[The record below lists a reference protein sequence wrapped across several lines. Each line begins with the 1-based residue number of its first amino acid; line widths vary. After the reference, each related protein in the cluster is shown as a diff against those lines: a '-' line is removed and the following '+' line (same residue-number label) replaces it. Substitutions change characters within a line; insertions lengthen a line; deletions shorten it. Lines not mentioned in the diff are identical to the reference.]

1 MKSLREGTSMA
12 RAVLGRGRAVLLMA
26 GLVAVCASAQPYDP
40 LPGPSPYGPED
51 EAGASNTQ
59 TAEQVRQAVKLV
71 KSGKVY
77 RLGHVY
83 EPGMPAFPGNE
94 GWLMTLKPVQQ
105 VGQQRAHTEI
115 LHGEI
120 VQLGTQFDSLG
131 HFGYLPTGA
140 SDPDGVLYYNQFTGA
155 EVVGPDGLERLGVEK
170 VKPFVTRGV
179 LLDVKRYA
187 NGGQTMSAGQEV
199 TVAMLEQTL
208 AAEKIDIREG
218 DVVLIVTGW
227 EEKWSLGT
235 NGYYLTNGELGAPGL
250 GLAAAQWLVAK
261 GAACVGADNWGLE
274 VAPPKPS
281 PAPGVFFPVHHHLLV
296 KSGVFMQESMVLSEL
311 AADLAADFEA
321 SPSSKTYEFLYI
333 FNPVPIKGASGSL
346 GVPLAIR

>member
-1 MKSLREGTSMA
+1 MKLIGKLLVLASLAATG
-12 RAVLGRGRAVLLMA
+12 A
-26 GLVAVCASAQPYDP
+26 GIAGAQAYDP
-40 LPGPSPYGPED
+40 LPGPSPYGPDD

-59 TAEQVRQAVKLV
+59 TAERAREAVKLV
-71 KSGKVY
+71 KTGKVY

-83 EPGMPAFPGNE
+83 EEGMPAFPGNQ
-94 GWLMTLKPVQQ
+94 GWHMTPNPVQTIA
-105 VGQQRAHTEI
+105 QQRGHTET
-115 LHGEI
+115 LQGEI

-131 HFGYLPTGA
+131 HFGFLPAGA

-155 EVVGPDGLERLGVEK
+155 EVVGPDGLKRLGVEK

-187 NGGQTMSAGQEV
+187 NGGQTLTVGQEI
-199 TVAMLEQTL
+199 TVAMLEQTM
-208 AAEKIDIREG
+208 AAQKVDIREG

-227 EEKWSLGT
+227 EERWSMGT

-250 GLAAAQWLVAK
+250 GLAGARWLADKGVA
-261 GAACVGADNWGLE
+261 CIGADNWGLE
-274 VAPPKPS
+274 VAPPPPS
-281 PAPGVFFPVHHHLLV
+281 PAPGVLFAVHHHLLI

-311 AADLAADFEA
+311 AADLAADFQK
-321 SPSSKTYEFLYI
+321 SPNSKAYEFLYI

-346 GVPLAIR
+346 GVPIAIR

>member
-1 MKSLREGTSMA
+1 MKLIGT
-12 RAVLGRGRAVLLMA
+12 LVLLAILSATGA
-26 GLVAVCASAQPYDP
+26 GIAGAQAYDP
-40 LPGPSPYGPED
+40 MPVPSPYGPDD

-59 TAEQVRQAVKLV
+59 TAERAREAVKLV
-71 KSGKVY
+71 KTGKVY

-83 EPGMPAFPGNE
+83 EEGMPAFPGNE
-94 GWLMTLKPVQQ
+94 GWHMTPKPVQSI
-105 VGQQRAHTEI
+105 GLQRGNTETFS
-115 LHGEI
+115 GET

-131 HFGYLPTGA
+131 HFGYLPPGA
-140 SDPDGVLYYNQFTGA
+140 SDPDGVLYYNQFTEA
-155 EVVGPDGLERLGVEK
+155 EVVGPDGLNRLGVEK

-187 NGGQTMSAGQEV
+187 NGGKTLEAGQEI

-208 AAEKIDIREG
+208 AAEKVKIREG

-227 EEKWSLGT
+227 EERWSMGT

-250 GLAAAQWLVAK
+250 GLAGARWLADKGVACI
-261 GAACVGADNWGLE
+261 GSDNWGIE
-274 VAPPKPS
+274 VAPPPPS
-281 PAPGVFFPVHHHLLV
+281 PAPGVLFAVHHHLLV

-311 AADLAADFEA
+311 AADLAADFQK
-321 SPSSKTYEFLYI
+321 SPKSKAYEFLYI

-346 GVPLAIR
+346 GVPIAIR

>member
-1 MKSLREGTSMA
+1 MKP
-12 RAVLGRGRAVLLMA
+12 LLFLIV
-26 GLVAVCASAQPYDP
+26 LVAVSAAAQTYDP
-40 LPGPSPYGPED
+40 LPGPSPYGPDD

-59 TAEQVRQAVKLV
+59 TAARVKDAVKLV
-71 KSGKVY
+71 KTGKVY

-83 EPGMPAFPGNE
+83 EEGMPAFPGDE
-94 GWLMTLKPVQQ
+94 GWHLVPKPVQM
-105 VGQQRAHTEI
+105 VAQQRANTET

-131 HFGYLPTGA
+131 HFGYLPAGA

-155 EVVGPDGLERLGVEK
+155 EVIGPDGLERLGVEK

-187 NGGQTMSAGQEV
+187 NGGQTLSVGQEI
-199 TVAMLEQTL
+199 TAAMLKKTR
-208 AAEKIDIREG
+208 AAEKVEIRKG

-250 GLAAAQWLVAK
+250 GLEGAQWLASRGV
-261 GAACVGADNWGLE
+261 ACVGADNWGLE
-274 VAPPKPS
+274 VAPPKPPS
-281 PAPGVFFPVHHHLLV
+281 APGVIFPVHHHLLV

-311 AADLAADFEA
+311 AADLAADFKA
-321 SPSSKTYEFLYI
+321 SPSSNTYEFLYI

-346 GVPLAIR
+346 GVPIAIR